1 MLQKS
6 NSVRNAIVFFS
17 VMGFSGSL
25 VIGVVLGM
33 RAHKDIFARHAPI
46 MISLFGFFMFVH
58 IAVTLFER
66 KTGRLKDD
74 VSKSWTV
81 RLAYFAVFW
90 FAIGVYALAFLGFY
104 EIYLF
109 AFSPGISKISSIVLV
124 GFATL
129 AIGSMFF
136 LIRLK
141 WRFVYGASEAC
152 AGVVVASQRFYTEA
166 IVGHLNSMTPIVLA
180 ILTAGVYLVVRGAD
194 NMHQGLTKEPL
205 DPIGQK
211 LLKWLGR
218 AGQGKMVQEY
228 LNSPWNFFGQR
239 PGGESVENIFRDKK
253 DKDKDE
259 T

>member
-6 NSVRNAIVFFS
+6 NGVRNAIRFLSMTV
-17 VMGFSGSL
+17 FSGSL
-25 VIGVVLGM
+25 VIGVVLGI
-33 RAHKDIFARHAPI
+33 RAHKDIFARHAPV
-46 MISLFGFFMFVH
+46 MISLFGWFMFVH
-58 IAVTLFER
+58 IAVALFER

-74 VSKSWTV
+74 VSRSWAV
-81 RLAYFAVFW
+81 RLAYFAGFW
-90 FAIGVYALAFLGFY
+90 FAIGVYAFAFLGFY

-109 AFSPGISKISSIVLV
+109 AFSPGLSKISSIVLV

-136 LIRLK
+136 FIRLR
-141 WRFVYGASEAC
+141 WRFVYGVSEAC
-152 AGVVVASQRFYTEA
+152 AGVVVASQRFYTDA
-166 IVGHLNSMTPIVLA
+166 IVGHLSSATPIVLA

-218 AGQGKMVQEY
+218 VGEGKIVQEY
-228 LNSPWNFFGQR
+228 LNSPWNVFGPR
-239 PGGESVENIFRDKK
+239 PSGELVEGIFRDKS
-253 DKDKDE
+253 DKDE